1 MLTHTSLYY
10 TYICMRSDAAL
21 RLRAQAVFPAIEQM
35 WAAPFFQQFEA
46 SAPHAAIYM
55 GGACNTV
62 LR

>member
-1 MLTHTSLYY
+1 
-10 TYICMRSDAAL
+10 MRSDAAL